1 MGYITFENVSK
12 TYPNGTLA
20 LHDISFSIGEGEFV
34 FLIGESGAGKSTVF
48 RLLTRE
54 ENPTAGRVSVEGF
67 DLAQLED
74 RRIPYL
80 RRKIGM
86 IFQDFRLIDT
96 LTVGENVALAMEMIG
111 ESPKKIKQRV
121 PLVLSI
127 VGLRRKMSHYPTQL
141 SGGEQQRVCIA
152 RSLVNKPRLI
162 IADEPTG
169 DLDRVSTE
177 EIMELMDGLNTGSG
191 KTIIMVTH
199 DPRAARKAHHI
210 RNLDKGVLNSDAHP

>member
-12 TYPNGTLA
+12 TYANGTLA
-20 LHDISFSIGEGEFV
+20 LHDISFNIEEGEFV

-127 VGLRRKMSHYPTQL
+127 VGLRRKMNHYPTQL
-141 SGGEQQRVCIA
+141 SGGEQQRVAIA
-152 RSLVNKPRLI
+152 RALVTKPLAVL
-162 IADEPTG
+162 ADEPTG
-169 DLDRVSTE
+169 
-177 EIMELMDGLNTGSG
+177 
-191 KTIIMVTH
+191 
-199 DPRAARKAHHI
+199 
-210 RNLDKGVLNSDAHP
+210 NLDKDTANIVMNTLFNYIKENDAGLILVTHEEDLAFRCDKVFKLEELNLKEIK